1 MHRKWHNKLNSIT
14 DTMFLVL
21 VISGV
26 IMAVASTLGLLWV
39 MLSVVFLIDPGNPY
53 NAVAGG
59 FLLKNSYVDQK
70 DMLKQYPK
78 PDNWKGTVRQWLRRV
93 IATIKQRRVTARQ
106 SAFRIGQEV
115 AKGRRDHLSRSQ
127 IADNCLANPLVTK
140 GWENKPTHDEMK
152 NLVGEIIHSRYVKNS

>member
-1 MHRKWHNKLNSIT
+1 
-14 DTMFLVL
+14 MFLVL

-26 IMAVASTLGLLWV
+26 VMAIASTLGLLWI
-39 MLSVVFLIDPGNPY
+39 MISVVFLIDPGNPY

-59 FLLKNSYVDQK
+59 FLLKNKYVDQK
-70 DMLKQYPK
+70 DMLRKYPM
-78 PDNWKGTVRQWLRRV
+78 PGNWLGTARQWIRRV

-115 AKGRRDHLSRSQ
+115 AKGRREHLSRNQ

-140 GWENKPTHDEMK
+140 GWEKKPTKDEMK
-152 NLVGEIIHSRYVKNS
+152 NLVSEIIHSRYIKNS